1 MCSRPKEPTG
11 CRADTCSPSPFWNLW
26 RGYPEWP
33 PDDGGEPGR
42 FVLRRTALAPCP
54 YPGARGVRLALPPDS
69 RHLSL
74 AGQPRSR
81 IHETGHLVFVFGGEF
96 LTLLGGTLFQLIVPI
111 AFVVALWRRR
121 DHHGATVPLWWVGQS
136 CWNISV
142 YVQDA
147 RAQELPLVGGGEHD
161 WANILGQLGWLEHDQ
176 SLGRAVWLV
185 GVGLYVVSIFLAWR
199 FLSSDKALGFVSAT
213 SDPPGARRPLRSVE

>member
-1 MCSRPKEPTG
+1 MMEE
-11 CRADTCSPSPFWNLW
+11 SPAALSFGERRW
-26 RGYPEWP
+26 RL
-33 PDDGGEPGR
+33 
-42 FVLRRTALAPCP
+42 VLTLALAVYGWRCLQT
-54 YPGARGVRLALPPDS
+54 PGSYRWLDSLDLA
-69 RHLSL
+69 
-74 AGQPRSR
+74 

-121 DHHGATVPLWWVGQS
+121 DHHGATVPLLWVGQN

-185 GVGLYVVSIFLAWR
+185 GVVLYVVSIFLAWR